1 MAGGAAN
8 EALKERITRLENFVG
23 VPEDDEAVS
32 LSISTEQHAIEL
44 VDLRKIL
51 DDFMTETNARV
62 NNIIE
67 DVMSLTD
74 VVKINLKSLEDEVA
88 LVKND
93 HSKKEGK
100 KKTGVL
106 SALQLKTGLRKGEET
121 YLAALVEIKPDTT
134 VEVPD
139 EATAAHAAI
148 ALDGR
153 NPSPPRKREP

>member
-32 LSISTEQHAIEL
+32 LSVSTEQHAIEL

-88 LVKND
+88 LVKKVD
-93 HSKKEGK
+93 
-100 KKTGVL
+100 T
-106 SALQLKTGLRKGEET
+106 AM
-121 YLAALVEIKPDTT
+121 ALVSLSQCQGQGGGGWSRAPLLENRD
-134 VEVPD
+134 
-139 EATAAHAAI
+139 
-148 ALDGR
+148 AL
-153 NPSPPRKREP
+153 